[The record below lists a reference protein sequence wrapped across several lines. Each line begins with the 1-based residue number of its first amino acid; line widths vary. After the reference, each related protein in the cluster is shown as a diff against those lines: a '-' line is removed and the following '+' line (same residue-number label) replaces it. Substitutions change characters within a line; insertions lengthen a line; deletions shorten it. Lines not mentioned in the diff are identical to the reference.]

1 MEGLTSAQL
10 LRALV
15 VEVIHN
21 LWHAKLYRGVTWLR
35 ELQQA
40 WHSDWVLW
48 KTLMTMKDVDRQIE
62 EMRHEPEID
71 PPLYWSQEEGET
83 PLGGPLGYDYEF
95 DNAPGGAD
103 PVQGA
108 E

>member
-21 LWHAKLYRGVTWLR
+21 LWHASYIVASLAERD
-35 ELQQA
+35 QQA

-48 KTLMTMKDVDRQIE
+48 KTLVTMKDVDRQIE

-71 PPLYWSQEEGET
+71 PPLYWSQEEGAT
-83 PLGGPLGYDYEF
+83 PLVTSWLRLR
-95 DNAPGGAD
+95 
-103 PVQGA
+103 V
-108 E
+108 